1 VQQNQ
6 DFFAPISLAE
16 LMTPVQLKI
25 PGSISL
31 LAAKFTATRRWMKA
45 QHPLLGRRYTSK
57 LKRSS
62 STLIEWR

>member
-6 DFFAPISLAE
+6 DFFAPVSLAE

-31 LAAKFTATRRWMKA
+31 LAAKFTATRK
-45 QHPLLGRRYTSK
+45 
-57 LKRSS
+57 
-62 STLIEWR
+62 